1 MTAAMSGEIAYFVA
15 KGSESLVRVTGRV
28 VESKEQT
35 VVVAARPSDVLG
47 IPNQLASKAPGDST
61 EIAFLRIPTASCAFS
76 RPNIW
81 LGCSPS
87 QLPAADLCM
96 AAWGELG
103 AEVLVSSEAERP
115 PAPAAAQSKARA
127 SNLLGDL
134 SKLKTMFQEEGEDSE
149 EESSESDEPQSRRGA
164 RKHLPP
170 GGASSSSQ
178 EPKRSSKKMADP
190 QDLMQVLLEKAVTE
204 GANSSDLMPVMLM
217 SMMMDRKSKKSS
229 KHRRSQRRHGGSS
242 SEDTSESGS
251 EGEKGMKA
259 VHSLLRLQKRIR
271 KHPKK
276 IYLAWEKEIVEDL
289 GIVKG
294 QSWTIR
300 DYLRRQSWGKFKG
313 IYRCAMMDAQ
323 AYEYLRAGETEA
335 ATAQLAQNMKAKLQ
349 SVIQQGDWSSAWLLT
364 GLADPLAR
372 REFGGSKE
380 EMSVVAD
387 YVNQLSKLRKK
398 VKETGGHAEK
408 DED

>member
-1 MTAAMSGEIAYFVA
+1 MLGEIAYFVA

-28 VESKEQT
+28 VEAKGET
-35 VVVAARPSDVLG
+35 IVVAARPSDAVG
-47 IPNQLASKAPGDST
+47 IPNQLASTAPGDPT
-61 EIAFLRIPTASCAFS
+61 QIAFLRIPKASCVFS
-76 RPNIW
+76 KPNIW
-81 LGCSPS
+81 LGCSPG
-87 QLPAADLCM
+87 QLPGAELCM

-103 AEVLVSSEAERP
+103 REVLVSSEAEKP
-115 PAPAAAQSKARA
+115 PAPVPSKTSAR
-127 SNLLGDL
+127 SSGMVEDINQ
-134 SKLKTMFQEEGEDSE
+134 LKMMFQEEEEESE
-149 EESSESDEPQSRRGA
+149 EDSSESDVPRNKKVG

-170 GGASSSSQ
+170 GGQSSSSQ
-178 EPKRSSKKMADP
+178 EPARSRQKSADP
-190 QDLMQVLLEKAVTE
+190 QDMLQSFMEKSMAE
-204 GANSSDLMPVMLM
+204 GKGSSELMPMMMM
-217 SMMMDRKSKKSS
+217 SMFMDRKSKKS
-229 KHRRSQRRHGGSS
+229 KRHRRSRRIHGGSS
-242 SEDTSESGS
+242 SEETSDSDSS
-251 EGEKGMKA
+251 EEKGMKA
-259 VHSLLRLQKRIR
+259 VNSLLRLQKRIR
-271 KHPKK
+271 RHPKK